1 MRSSSSKTVGFVLRT
16 DRSWFDKVR
25 TAATTLG
32 FRANMSRD
40 SEWTF
45 KRGSLFV
52 YFCLTTLTLR
62 TLENGRNELAC
73 EHVNEYLRT
82 YEKFSRHVKC
92 SIVFDRLKLYLEDT
106 IRIQKADVIDGAGL
120 DSKIGPP
127 KRRNGRQKRTV
138 GNSTELPKS
147 EEGDVT
153 VTLTA
158 KQLKLTLAGV
168 KIYMQALSSLPE
180 VSIYHQ
186 LRELEKIL
194 S

>member
-1 MRSSSSKTVGFVLRT
+1 MKSSLSQTVGFVFRK
-16 DRSWFDKVR
+16 DGSWVDKVK
-25 TAATTLG
+25 TAALTLG
-32 FRANMSRD
+32 FRVNMSRD

-45 KRGSLFV
+45 RRGSLFV

-62 TLENGRNELAC
+62 TLENGRNELSC
-73 EHVNEYLRT
+73 EHVNEHLRG
-82 YEKFSRHVKC
+82 YEQSSRYIKC
-92 SIVFDRLKLYLEDT
+92 SIVFDRLKLYLEDML
-106 IRIQKADVIDGAGL
+106 RIHKTDGIDGAVL
-120 DSKIGPP
+120 NSEIVPP
-127 KRRNGRQKRTV
+127 KRRNGMQKRPSV
-138 GNSTELPKS
+138 NSTALPKS

-168 KIYMQALSSLPE
+168 KIYIQALSSLPE
-180 VSIYHQ
+180 VSTYHQ

>member
-1 MRSSSSKTVGFVLRT
+1 MKNSFSQTVGFVFRT
-16 DRSWFDKVR
+16 DKSWVDKVK
-25 TAATTLG
+25 TAALTLG

-40 SEWTF
+40 REWTF

-62 TLENGRNELAC
+62 TLENGRNELAHERVD
-73 EHVNEYLRT
+73 EHLSG
-82 YEKFSRHVKC
+82 YEKASRYVKC

-106 IRIQKADVIDGAGL
+106 IRVQKTDGIDGAGL
-120 DSKIGPP
+120 NSEIGLP
-127 KRRNGRQKRTV
+127 KRRNGMQKLPR
-138 GNSTELPKS
+138 GSSTALPKA
-147 EEGDVT
+147 EDGDVT
-153 VTLTA
+153 VTLTP
-158 KQLKLTLAGV
+158 KQLKLALAGV

-180 VSIYHQ
+180 VSTYHQ